1 MKINK
6 KFYDYDYFEKGV
18 TSKKSCYLN
27 YRWMPDLTIP
37 MASKIIKFLNI
48 RDKESILDFGCSKG
62 YMVRAFRLL
71 DINAYGVDIS
81 NYAIE
86 HADPEV
92 KKFCKL
98 IKNNNYAPI
107 KKNFDWVITKDVLE
121 HLTISQISKFLKTYK
136 KLSKK
141 MFHVVPLGDNKKF
154 RIKEYH
160 LDKSHLQINNQKWW
174 ISLFLKNG
182 WKTVDFNYCVKGI
195 KDNWIEVNPKGNGF
209 FTLERI

>member
-71 DINAYGVDIS
+71 DINAYGVDI
-81 NYAIE
+81 
-86 HADPEV
+86 
-92 KKFCKL
+92 
-98 IKNNNYAPI
+98 
-107 KKNFDWVITKDVLE
+107 
-121 HLTISQISKFLKTYK
+121 
-136 KLSKK
+136 
-141 MFHVVPLGDNKKF
+141 
-154 RIKEYH
+154 
-160 LDKSHLQINNQKWW
+160 
-174 ISLFLKNG
+174 
-182 WKTVDFNYCVKGI
+182 
-195 KDNWIEVNPKGNGF
+195 
-209 FTLERI
+209 